1 MDGGASQV
9 QNEIFVTGIGRV
21 QVTKAI
27 KPYARVAMAADRYNL
42 FAYWNSRTSLEPQF
56 SLQSG
61 LPIEERSDIFH
72 VEGQTNCNFQEERG
86 RVVVGGSVR
95 NTQVNTSGT
104 LMNLVNDDRSDDLY
118 SVYGQVEYKL
128 IPQVRVVGALRWDDG
143 DLFERQFSP
152 KGALVFSPDEN
163 NSFRFSV
170 NQAFQTPNYSEF
182 FLQVPVAAPTTGP
195 GTLQA
200 TIQGYYQQIA
210 ASPLAPD
217 TDRPDSRPC
226 RGTSWARRASFLLRR
241 SRSATRTS
249 RSRRSPGGSSGT
261 RAVSPR
267 TRTSR
272 SMATSTSS
280 KTSSRTF
287 CRASTRRSTRRYA
300 LDSEVD
306 LPAEL
311 ATLDGRLAGAGLPAN
326 HPLRAAIP
334 QLLAGYGALQ
344 AGTRIG
350 GANALATLP
359 GGSRAIVLSYTNA
372 GKVTERGVEVGVGY
386 QLTPEFRG
394 DVTFTGFD
402 FTVKSQAVGDQLVP
416 NTPSKKASAVAELCG
431 AAGRRRQRHRPPGGR
446 LSVGGRRVPGLRAV
460 ERVRERERGVPGQ
473 QLLPHSRDGYEP
485 VRSEAVPALRRKR
498 DRAAGAGGNH
508 GGVLG
513 PRRSALRE
521 AQGASATGAQRA
533 LRVRSCVSRAREGR
547 VGSTEPLQPL
557 RPQVRRPRQQLVLCH
572 AWPGV
577 RILVP
582 DPVQR
587 LRAPSSGTRSSSA
600 PPCRGFSGPDT
611 SSRPRSLRP
620 SRYARCASRHGEHLL
635 DRPAVAQQSDGVH
648 RPS

>member
-1 MDGGASQV
+1 MNAGYNRSDTYSRTRTRLDGTSLQREYAEATDEPVGLVREVRPLDGQTVDAAGDAVGDRDPLVNGYGSGRLDYYLNNGSVLTVDGGASQV

-21 QVTKAI
+21 QVAKAI

-61 LPIEERSDIFH
+61 LPLEERSDIFH
-72 VEGQTNCNFQEERG
+72 VEGQTNFNFQQERG

-95 NTQVNTSGT
+95 NTRVNTSGT

-118 SVYGQVEYKL
+118 SIYGQVEYKL

-170 NQAFQTPNYSEF
+170 NKAFQTPNYSEF
-182 FLQVPVAAPTTGP
+182 FLQVPVAAPSTGP
-195 GTLQA
+195 RDARGNHPGLLPA
-200 TIQGYYQQIA
+200 IA
-210 ASPLAPD
+210 ANARPRARAGSTITDDLPWNFVGAP
-217 TDRPDSRPC
+217 
-226 RGTSWARRASFLLRR
+226 ASSTRR

-249 RSRRSPGGSSGT
+249 RSRRSPAGSWAT
-261 RAVSPR
+261 RAASR
-267 TRTSR
+267 TRRTSR
-272 SMATSTSS
+272 STATSTSS
-280 KTSSRTF
+280 RTSSPTC
-287 CRASTRRSTRRYA
+287 CRASIRRSFRATR
-300 LDSEVD
+300 STTEVE

-311 ATLDGRLAGAGLPAN
+311 AALDARLAGAGLPAN

-334 QLLAGYGALQ
+334 QLLAGYAAVQ

-350 GANALATLP
+350 RAPTRSPRLP

-372 GKVTERGVEVGVGY
+372 GQVTERGVEVGLGY

-416 NTPSKKASAVAELCG
+416 NTPSKKASVVAELRG

-446 LSVGGRRVPGLRAV
+446 LSVGGRRVPGVRAV

-473 QLLPHSRDGYEP
+473 QLLPHSRDGHEP
-485 VRSEAVPALRRKR
+485 VRSEAVPALRRER
-498 DRAAGAGGNH
+498 DRAAGAGGDH
-508 GGVLG
+508 RGVLSG
-513 PRRSALRE
+513 QAAGWSRPPAYSRSNPSAPTF
-521 AQGASATGAQRA
+521 GAHG
-533 LRVRSCVSRAREGR
+533 
-547 VGSTEPLQPL
+547 
-557 RPQVRRPRQQLVLCH
+557 
-572 AWPGV
+572 
-577 RILVP
+577 
-582 DPVQR
+582 
-587 LRAPSSGTRSSSA
+587 SSSY
-600 PPCRGFSGPDT
+600 CT
-611 SSRPRSLRP
+611 M
-620 SRYARCASRHGEHLL
+620 
-635 DRPAVAQQSDGVH
+635 PALV
-648 RPS
+648 